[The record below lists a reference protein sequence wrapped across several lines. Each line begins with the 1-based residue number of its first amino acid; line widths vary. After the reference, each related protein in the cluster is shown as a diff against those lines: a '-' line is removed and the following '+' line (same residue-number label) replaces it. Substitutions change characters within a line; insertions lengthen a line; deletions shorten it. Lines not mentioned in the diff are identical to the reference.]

1 MFQAGKGITTQ
12 RAGRI
17 PGISRPCRIKL
28 LTGRNFFFDLIV
40 AAKSHE
46 FLALCELRN
55 GFVDSA
61 FLRTPPADLK
71 YVVSKPIS

>member
-1 MFQAGKGITTQ
+1 
-12 RAGRI
+12 
-17 PGISRPCRIKL
+17 L
-28 LTGRNFFFDLIV
+28 VV

-46 FLALCELRN
+46 FVALCEVRN